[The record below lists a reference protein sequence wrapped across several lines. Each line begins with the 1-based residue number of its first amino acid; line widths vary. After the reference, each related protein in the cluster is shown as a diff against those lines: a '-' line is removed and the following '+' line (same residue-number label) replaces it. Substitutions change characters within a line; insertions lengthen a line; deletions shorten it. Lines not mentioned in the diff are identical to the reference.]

1 MRLLLDT
8 HILIWYVDQD
18 HLLSRTVHAAI
29 TDPLNELYLSAAT
42 IWEMGIKIGQG
53 KLTLSGPFR
62 PWVEKAILDLDLILL
77 PITVEVSDVQSR
89 LPHPHGDP
97 FDRMLVAQTQT
108 EGITLASK
116 DAIFDQYGIPRLW
129 N

>member
-1 MRLLLDT
+1 VRLLVDT
-8 HILIWYVDQD
+8 HVLIWALDEPTK
-18 HLLSRTVHAAI
+18 LTPTVAASLQ
-29 TDPLNELYLSAAT
+29 DPLNELYLSAAT

-89 LPHPHGDP
+89 LPHHHGDP
-97 FDRMLVAQTQT
+97 FDRMLVAQSQV
-108 EGITLASK
+108 EGIPLASK
-116 DAIFDQYGIPRLW
+116 DAVFDQYGIPRLW
-129 N
+129 D